1 MERLKR
7 VSVQNNNIQLNVMND
22 GEVPTLEEGETSS
35 IEFCRLL
42 TDLEEI
48 GEAA

>member
-1 MERLKR
+1 M
-7 VSVQNNNIQLNVMND
+7 SVQNNNIQLNVMND

-35 IEFCRLL
+35 IEYCRLL
-42 TDLEEI
+42 PDLGEI